1 MRQRNEAHDA
11 RLRLN
16 HVLAASSIATW
27 TWDIPA
33 DRVIADTNLARLF
46 SVSPEDALGGP
57 LASYVH
63 AIHPDDI
70 ERVSR
75 VIGDAVVGG
84 SVFDEEYRVTQADGS
99 IRWVVARGNVERDRQ
114 GRALRLSGAVVD
126 VTERKRADVQL
137 RESEERYRSLYNS
150 IDAGFYAARM
160 IYDDRGV
167 PIDFRFLAVNP
178 AFEKQTNWTNVLGK
192 TVCEFA
198 PDLES
203 YWFETF
209 DTIVRTGEPMRYEN
223 SAEALDRRFFEVYG
237 YRIGGPEDRTVGI
250 LFNDITPRKQA
261 EEERERLVERLREA
275 DVRKDEFLAMLAH
288 ELRNPLAAITNS
300 STLLAMTDEPEMTR
314 YCKETIARQSN
325 HLLRLINDLLD
336 VSRVSHGKIDLITE
350 LIDATTAIESA
361 VQTVRPLAE
370 ARNHTLHV
378 RLDRGNL
385 WVKADATR
393 LEQIVVNLLNNAAK
407 YSDNN
412 GNIWLSAGHEGEDIA
427 VRVKDAGIGI
437 PPEKLPEMFELFAQ
451 ADRSS
456 ARSEGGLGIGLTLVK
471 RLVEMHGGTIT
482 ASSEGPGKGSEF
494 VVRLPAAQRPVRA
507 ASRTNGSHDAMKPAR
522 ILVVNDNVDTARS
535 MATLLGLMGHEVTTA
550 RSGPEA
556 IDAARAHPP
565 EVVLL
570 DIGLPGMDGFEVAR
584 RLREAAHSKN
594 AMIVAVSGYSQEP
607 DLRRSREAGFDHH
620 LVKPID
626 FDALRSFLAGSAA
639 ARGYD
644 RLIRPA

>member
-209 DTIVRTGEPMRYEN
+209 DTIVRTGEPMRYEKYRRGVG
-223 SAEALDRRFFEVYG
+223 STLLRSLWISDRRPG
-237 YRIGGPEDRTVGI
+237 RSDR
-250 LFNDITPRKQA
+250 
-261 EEERERLVERLREA
+261 
-275 DVRKDEFLAMLAH
+275 
-288 ELRNPLAAITNS
+288 RNPLQRHHPAKTGRGGAGT
-300 STLLAMTDEPEMTR
+300 AGR
-314 YCKETIARQSN
+314 
-325 HLLRLINDLLD
+325 
-336 VSRVSHGKIDLITE
+336 
-350 LIDATTAIESA
+350 ATPRGR
-361 VQTVRPLAE
+361 RPQ
-370 ARNHTLHV
+370 
-378 RLDRGNL
+378 G
-385 WVKADATR
+385 
-393 LEQIVVNLLNNAAK
+393 
-407 YSDNN
+407 
-412 GNIWLSAGHEGEDIA
+412 
-427 VRVKDAGIGI
+427 
-437 PPEKLPEMFELFAQ
+437 
-451 ADRSS
+451 
-456 ARSEGGLGIGLTLVK
+456 
-471 RLVEMHGGTIT
+471 
-482 ASSEGPGKGSEF
+482 
-494 VVRLPAAQRPVRA
+494 
-507 ASRTNGSHDAMKPAR
+507 
-522 ILVVNDNVDTARS
+522 
-535 MATLLGLMGHEVTTA
+535 
-550 RSGPEA
+550 
-556 IDAARAHPP
+556 
-565 EVVLL
+565 
-570 DIGLPGMDGFEVAR
+570 
-584 RLREAAHSKN
+584 
-594 AMIVAVSGYSQEP
+594 
-607 DLRRSREAGFDHH
+607 
-620 LVKPID
+620 
-626 FDALRSFLAGSAA
+626 
-639 ARGYD
+639 
-644 RLIRPA
+644 